1 MEGGGAGT
9 GLSVICAA
17 LSDGQGRGGVRGG
30 YFPPKCYLEAHF
42 SQFYAGRSLIFI

>member
-17 LSDGQGRGGVRGG
+17 LSAGQGWGQGG
-30 YFPPKCYLEAHF
+30 YFPKCCLEIHF
-42 SQFYAGRSLIFI
+42 SQFYTCEGPEGPLF